1 MLKILLQKLTT
12 LFFGLLCLIAP
23 SFYVREDILEHLC
36 SHANRARKI
45 CTALF
50 GVVEDLFKGLMQ

>member
-1 MLKILLQKLTT
+1 MLRILLQKLTT

-23 SFYVREDILEHLC
+23 SFYVGEDILEHLC

-45 CTALF
+45 CRALF
-50 GVVEDLFKGLMQ
+50 GLVEDLFKGLMQ